1 LITFGKSNYNVH
13 KFYKHDEIESP
24 GGLTKTGFLGGLL
37 LIGKGNLGWAAK
49 LIIN

>member
-1 LITFGKSNYNVH
+1 LEKVIIMFTN
-13 KFYKHDEIESP
+13 FYKHDGIELP
-24 GGLTKTGFLGGLL
+24 GITKTGFLGGLL